1 MTEVLWGPMLSP
13 IDVEEAVIAT
23 LREWL
28 PASLR
33 NAEEVRNL
41 PVRSLGRPAAP
52 ESYHGG
58 LDWESEQQDTLPE
71 VIVIC
76 EPAGEPER
84 NPNVTIQFFT
94 VQVGCVILASVEP
107 LEANARKTAS
117 IWAAASMVLGQHGAL
132 GSLEAQE
139 TLLIGSP
146 KAEML
151 DPENRR
157 LALGLTTWHV
167 SVDIFHP
174 SSGPVTLKEVEP
186 EGPYSEYPV
195 VTKDTVTVVGEP
207 TATPF

>member
-1 MTEVLWGPMLSP
+1 MSEALFGPMLGP
-13 IDVEEAVIAT
+13 IDIEEAVIAT

-41 PVRSLGRPAAP
+41 PIRSLGRPPAP

-84 NPNVTIQFFT
+84 NPNVTIQLFT
-94 VQVGCVILASVEP
+94 VQVGCVILATVDP
-107 LEANARKTAS
+107 IEANARKTAS
-117 IWAAASMVLGQHGAL
+117 LWAAASMVLGQHGAL
-132 GSLEAQE
+132 GSLGAQE

-146 KAEML
+146 KVELL

-167 SVDIFHP
+167 AVDIFHP
-174 SSGPVTLKEVEP
+174 SAGPVTVKEVEP
-186 EGPYSEYPV
+186 EGPYPERPEA
-195 VTKDTVTVVGEP
+195 TKDTITVVGQP
-207 TATPF
+207 AATPL